1 MDAIINLKN
10 ALPRL
15 NSVASLGKK
24 VRLYIIL
31 VFAILLMAAPSPSLA
46 EQPRD
51 GEWGAVAAEV
61 EGALDE
67 AAGYYRGGDAG
78 RAKRMVT
85 AAYFD
90 LFEESG
96 MEQAVSLH
104 ISDRRKSELEGLF
117 GALRSAMTAGDEVA
131 LVQAKV
137 TGLAEALKEAAG
149 ELDGKGGSGG
159 AAVIALF
166 LNSLLIILRE
176 GLEAIL
182 VIAAITTYL
191 VKSGNGNRVRTV
203 YLGAVVAIVMS
214 IATALLFAFLIEVSG
229 EAREAIEGIV
239 MLMAT
244 AVLFYVSY
252 WLISKAEAARWNA
265 YIKAKVDASV
275 GRGAATALFF
285 AALLAVYREGAET
298 ILFYQALYSGAAG
311 VGAGAFAV
319 TAGLVLGSLLLVG
332 VFMLV
337 RYGAMKVPMGPF
349 FIVTSA
355 LMYYLA
361 FTFAGKGV
369 RELQEANWVD
379 ASYVEWLPTIDL
391 MGIYP
396 TVEGVALQSAL
407 LFALIGS
414 LVYIKL
420 LKKPVSEG
428 ILNEEGASGN
438 V

>member
-1 MDAIINLKN
+1 METKINLK
-10 ALPRL
+10 
-15 NSVASLGKK
+15 SGASLGKQ
-24 VRLYIIL
+24 VRLLIIMAL
-31 VFAILLMAAPSPSLA
+31 LTLLMAAPSPSLA
-46 EQPRD
+46 ELPGD
-51 GEWGAVAAEV
+51 GEWGAVAV
-61 EGALDE
+61 SIEGSLDE
-67 AAGYYRGGDAG
+67 ALRLYGGG
-78 RAKRMVT
+78 ETERAKRAVT
-85 AAYFD
+85 ASYFD

-96 MEQAVSLH
+96 MELAVSLH
-104 ISDRRKSELEGLF
+104 ISDKRKSEIEGLF
-117 GALRSAMTAGDEVA
+117 GALRSAIKSGEETAAVHSRA
-131 LVQAKV
+131 AVL
-137 TGLAEALKEAAG
+137 TEALRTAAH
-149 ELDGKGGSGG
+149 ELDGKGGTGG

-191 VKSGNGNRVRTV
+191 VKSGNGDRVRTV

-214 IATALLFAFLIEVSG
+214 VATALLFAFLIEVSG
-229 EAREAIEGIV
+229 EAREAIEGVV

-369 RELQEANWVD
+369 RELQEAGWID
-379 ASYVEWLPTIDL
+379 ASYVEWLPTINL

-420 LKKPVSEG
+420 WKRSAQGSLLDG
-428 ILNEEGASGN
+428 EGANGSI
-438 V
+438 